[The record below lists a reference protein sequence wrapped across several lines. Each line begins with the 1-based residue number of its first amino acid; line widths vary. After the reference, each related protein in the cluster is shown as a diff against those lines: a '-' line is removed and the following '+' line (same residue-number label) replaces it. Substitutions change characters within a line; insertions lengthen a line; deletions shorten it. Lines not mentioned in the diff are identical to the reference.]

1 MAENTPIPPGG
12 DLPPTD
18 NPPVQP
24 PAASPP
30 PPRKKRHWG
39 RRIALAVAVVVV
51 ILIILILL
59 APTIASTGPVRR
71 FVVAKVNDQLNG
83 KLEVAD
89 WSLGWSGPLKISGV
103 HLYDASGQE
112 ILSLGSAST
121 QLGLAGALRGHY
133 DLGQTTVNDLNLVH
147 MEVDKDGVTNYQKLV
162 KPSPQA
168 SKAPSP
174 PSPASSGPSGP
185 LPQVRGTI
193 TVNNLQGTVVAAGA
207 PQPLHIDPSNAT
219 IDIPDIDQPIK
230 NTLHL
235 AYHTGDLPPGTI
247 DLAGTV
253 DAVSN
258 RQVDLKQLAADET
271 LTIAGARLDA
281 LSPLL
286 RMAKVDL
293 TPSGVANGQIKLAAA
308 GIDHLSANGDIKVA
322 GLTATGP
329 LLKGDTYS
337 TKVLNIPVDLSI
349 ASANSSAATITI
361 KTLAVEF
368 DQGKITVAGAAPLDA
383 LASTARLLPAAL
395 QQATS
400 SSKASAVAWQG
411 GNGQLTVT
419 ADVPDIASIANQLPH
434 LLQLQ
439 KGLTLSGG
447 ALHHQSALALSADKA
462 VLTTA
467 TDLTHVAGQADGKP
481 VTLQPLHL
489 SAGATATP
497 SPAPSLHDLK
507 LAMTSGFAS
516 VNGSGPSLGH
526 MQLDGQFDL
535 QQLNSQLSQ
544 FIDLAAMLKTDQPVQ
559 LMGKGSFQLATVL
572 SGSGMNDL
580 SAKGD
585 VKVSNLQFGGG
596 LLHGD
601 TYSTQSLHIPIDL
614 SVASAG
620 SPAAAVQITALGLE
634 VDQGKITLAG
644 HAPVAALASAGRLI
658 PAALTQ
664 SAAPVQWQGGE
675 GQLTLTV
682 DVPNLASIANQLPH
696 MLQLQQGTKLSA
708 GTLHHQ
714 TTMTL
719 ASDKVILDSQTDLSG
734 VAGQN
739 SGKAVALQPLHLSA
753 GATALPSPSPSLHD
767 LKLTMT
773 SGFASAQ
780 GGGASLAN
788 LKFTGQLDLHDLQTQ
803 LEPFLNLTT
812 LLKASAPVQLA
823 GKGAFDLTTQG
834 DPAKTDAPLDAKVQL
849 TLTDLNVAGLTPKAP
864 LVDARL
870 ALAAQATVNRSA
882 AGIQGLRGVQFTLQS
897 GPAAQPLIDVAA
909 TADTVT
915 LQPALEIPSMKI
927 VKCDIPNLPA
937 AQKQFA
943 AFLPPDFVIQAGSLA
958 AGGQASYV
966 GQKFQLTQPLALHIT
981 HLTLDQVQSGQSRH
995 LLADQPVT
1003 LSIQVDQPDPN
1014 SIHLADVVAQIG
1026 DAVTASIKGTVSDLS
1041 TQRRLS
1047 DVLVTLKYD
1056 LAKLWPIAR
1065 PVVLSPQQQQDYAQ
1079 MAMSGSFQKEFHLSG
1094 AYPANIPFNQA
1105 IKSLHADGGV
1115 ALATFTLPEKGI
1127 AFGNADIPFTLNNG
1141 ILATG
1146 APPAA
1151 AGAAPSTQ
1159 PAPSAVLNAGK
1170 VRLDHLSVD
1179 LTAAH
1184 PTLTTPDNYQLL
1196 EGVTLNSVFAKSVLS
1211 QFLNNPLFADAKQAD
1226 GRLDVTIVHCQNL
1239 PLDASVM
1246 QPDNA
1251 GELSLKYS
1259 ITGLQIGNDLITSL
1273 VQYLA
1278 PNAFNNNTLQ
1288 GAIKDGTA
1296 TLSHGVVAHNTPVSV
1311 DKYTLD
1317 LSGSVAM
1324 ATGRFTTP
1332 MNLTIPTQLFRQK
1345 ELTRALPQLTVPLTG
1360 TATQPKL
1367 DLGKAIQE
1375 NLGKGLLNQILTP
1388 PEKKSEKQPAGAKE
1402 PPSAQPPAAQPA
1414 NPLEDLL
1421 KNLGKKK
1428 EKKK

>member
-1 MAENTPIPPGG
+1 MAENPP
-12 DLPPTD
+12 LPPDDTPPQD
-18 NPPVQP
+18 NPPPEP
-24 PAASPP
+24 PAPSP

-39 RRIALAVAVVVV
+39 RRIAIAIAVVVV
-51 ILIILILL
+51 ILIILTLL
-59 APTIASTGPVRR
+59 APTILSTGPVRR

-83 KLEVAD
+83 KLQVAD

-103 HLYDASGQE
+103 HLYDAAGRE

-121 QLGLAGALRGHY
+121 QMGLASALRGQY
-133 DLGQTTVNDLNLVH
+133 DLGQTTVDDLNLTH
-147 MEVDKDGVTNYQKLV
+147 MEIDKDGVTNYQKLV
-162 KPSPQA
+162 KSSPQA

-174 PSPASSGPSGP
+174 PSPPSSGSNAP
-185 LPQVRGTI
+185 LPQVHGTI
-193 TVNNLQGTVVAAGA
+193 TINNLQGTIVAAGV

-219 IDIPDIDQPIK
+219 IEIPDINQAIK
-230 NTLHL
+230 NKVHL
-235 AYHTGDLPPGTI
+235 AYHAGDLPPGTI
-247 DLAGTV
+247 DLGGTV

-258 RQVDLKQLAADET
+258 RRIDLNQLAADET
-271 LTIAGARLDA
+271 LAIADARLDA

-286 RMAKVDL
+286 RLAKIDL
-293 TPSGVANGQIKLAAA
+293 TTSGIANGQLKLAAS
-308 GIDHLSANGDIKVA
+308 GVNQLSAQGDIKVTD
-322 GLTATGP
+322 LHATGP

-349 ASANSSAATITI
+349 ASANSSAATVNI
-361 KTLAVEF
+361 KTLAIEF

-383 LASTARLLPAAL
+383 LASAARLIPAAL

-400 SSKASAVAWQG
+400 NQKTSAVAWQG
-411 GNGQLTVT
+411 GNGQLILSL
-419 ADVPDIASIANQLPH
+419 DVPDIASIANQLPH

-439 KGLTLSGG
+439 KGVTLSGG
-447 ALHHQSALALSADKA
+447 SLHHQSTLALSSDKA
-462 VLTTA
+462 VLTTT
-467 TDLTHVAGQADGKP
+467 TDLTNVAGQADGKP
-481 VTLQPLHL
+481 VTLQPLKL
-489 SAGATATP
+489 SAGATAVPAP
-497 SPAPSLHDLK
+497 SPSLHDLK

-535 QQLNSQLSQ
+535 HQLNSQLSQ

-559 LMGKGSFQLATVL
+559 LAGKGSFQLATEL
-572 SGSGMNDL
+572 SGPAMKDL
-580 SAKGD
+580 SARGN
-585 VKVSNLQFGGG
+585 VKINNLQFGGG

-601 TYSTQSLHIPIDL
+601 TYSTQSLNIPIDL

-620 SPAAAVQITALGLE
+620 SPAATVDIKALGLE
-634 VDQGKITLAG
+634 VDQGKIALTG
-644 HAPVAALASAGRLI
+644 HAPLAALASAGQLI

-664 SAAPVQWQGGE
+664 SAAPIQWQGGE
-675 GQLTLTV
+675 GQMTLIA
-682 DVPNLASIANQLPH
+682 DVPDLASIANQLPH

-708 GTLHHQ
+708 GKVHHQ
-714 TTMTL
+714 TTLTIS
-719 ASDKVILDSQTDLSG
+719 SDKAILSTTTDLTG
-734 VAGQN
+734 VSGQN
-739 SGKAVALQPLHLSA
+739 NGKSIQLQPLHLSA

-780 GGGASLAN
+780 GGGATLAN
-788 LKFTGQLDLHDLQTQ
+788 LKFTGQLELRDLQTQ
-803 LEPFLNLTT
+803 LEPFINLTT
-812 LLKASAPVQLA
+812 LQKASAPVQMA

-834 DPAKTDAPLDAKVQL
+834 DPAKADAPLQANVQL
-849 TLTDLNVAGLTPKAP
+849 TLTDLNIAGLTPKAP
-864 LVDARL
+864 ISEPRL
-870 ALAAQATVNRSA
+870 AVAAQATVNRSA
-882 AGIQGLRGVQFTLQS
+882 AGIQSLHGVQFTLQS
-897 GPAAQPLIDVAA
+897 GPANQPLIDIAA
-909 TADTVT
+909 AADTVT
-915 LQPALEIPSMKI
+915 LQPAIDIPSMKI
-927 VKCDIPNLPA
+927 VQCDIPNLPA
-937 AQKQFA
+937 IQKQLA
-943 AFLPPDFVIQAGSLA
+943 PFLPPDFAVQAGSLS
-958 AGGQASYV
+958 AGGEASYV
-966 GQKFQLTQPLALHIT
+966 GQKFQLTQPLALHIN
-981 HLTLDQVQSGQSRH
+981 HLTLNQVQGGQSRT

-1003 LSIQVDQPDPN
+1003 LSILADQPDPN

-1041 TQRRLS
+1041 TQRRLN

-1065 PVVLSPQQQQDYAQ
+1065 PVVLSPEQQQKFAQ
-1079 MAMSGSFQKEFHLSG
+1079 MAMTGAFQKTFHLSG
-1094 AYPANIPFNQA
+1094 SYPANLPYNEA
-1105 IKSLHADGGV
+1105 IKTLHADGGV

-1127 AFGNADIPFTLNNG
+1127 ALGNADIPFTLANG
-1141 ILATG
+1141 ILTTG
-1146 APPAA
+1146 AAPAA

-1159 PAPSAVLNAGK
+1159 PAPSAVLNAGR
-1170 VRLDHLSVD
+1170 VRLDHLSID
-1179 LTAAH
+1179 LTSAH
-1184 PTLTTPDNYQLL
+1184 PALTTPDNYQLL
-1196 EGVTLNSVFAKSVLS
+1196 QGVTLNTVFAQSVMS

-1226 GRLDVTIVHCQNL
+1226 GRLDVTILRCRNL

-1246 QPDNA
+1246 QPGGKGD
-1251 GELSLKYS
+1251 LSVQYS
-1259 ITGLQIGNDLITSL
+1259 ITGLQIGNELITSL

-1278 PNAFNNNTLQ
+1278 PNAFNNDSLQ
-1288 GAIKDGTA
+1288 GAIKNGTV
-1296 TLSHGVVAHNTPVSV
+1296 TLSNGVVAHNTPVSV

-1360 TATQPKL
+1360 TATKPKL

-1402 PPSAQPPAAQPA
+1402 PPNAQPPAAQPA

-1428 EKKK
+1428 KK